1 VKYVLITPA
10 RNEERFIAKT
20 LDSVVAQ
27 TLLPARWIIVN
38 DGSTDRTAEIVESY
52 AKRYPWI
59 EIIHRSQRPDRNF
72 AGKADAFNA
81 GFEKVRS
88 VPFEV
93 IGNIDA
99 DISFDRDYFE
109 FLVGKFFEFPGLGV
123 AGTPMEEAN
132 YQALKDSFYNENDV
146 FGACQLFRR
155 ACFEEVCG
163 YTPIKWGGI
172 DWVAVRTAR
181 LNGWQTRSFH
191 EKLFYHHRQMGAT
204 DSNTWK
210 ARFDYGRKDYFLGNH
225 PLWQIFRVGFQ
236 MMKRPYLLGGL
247 LLLSGYFYSF
257 ASRMERPVPPELLK
271 FHRQEQ
277 LARLKDLLTRVLRT
291 GQLRLQS

>member
-1 VKYVLITPA
+1 MKYVLITPA

-59 EIIHRSQRPDRNF
+59 ELIHRSQRPDRNF

-81 GFEKVRS
+81 GFERVRS

-155 ACFEEVCG
+155 ACFEEVGG

>member
-1 VKYVLITPA
+1 
-10 RNEERFIAKT
+10 
-20 LDSVVAQ
+20 
-27 TLLPARWIIVN
+27 
-38 DGSTDRTAEIVESY
+38 
-52 AKRYPWI
+52 
-59 EIIHRSQRPDRNF
+59 
-72 AGKADAFNA
+72 
-81 GFEKVRS
+81 
-88 VPFEV
+88 V
-93 IGNIDA
+93 IGNLDA
-99 DISFDRDYFE
+99 DISFERDYFA
-109 FLVGKFFEFPGLGV
+109 FLVDKFFEFPGLGV

-155 ACFEEVCG
+155 ACFEEVGG

-191 EKLFYHHRQMGAT
+191 EKLFYHHRQMGASE
-204 DSNTWK
+204 SNTWK

-225 PLWQIFRVGFQ
+225 PLWQLFRVGFQ

-257 ASRMERPVPPELLK
+257 ASRMERPVAPELLK

>member
-59 EIIHRSQRPDRNF
+59 ELIHRSQRPDRNF

-81 GFEKVRS
+81 GFERVRS

-155 ACFEEVCG
+155 ACFEEVGG

>member
-59 EIIHRSQRPDRNF
+59 ELIHRSQRPDRNF

-81 GFEKVRS
+81 GFERVRS

-155 ACFEEVCG
+155 ACFEEVGG

-181 LNGWQTRSFH
+181 LKGWQTRSFH

-236 MMKRPYLLGGL
+236 MMKRPYLLGGI